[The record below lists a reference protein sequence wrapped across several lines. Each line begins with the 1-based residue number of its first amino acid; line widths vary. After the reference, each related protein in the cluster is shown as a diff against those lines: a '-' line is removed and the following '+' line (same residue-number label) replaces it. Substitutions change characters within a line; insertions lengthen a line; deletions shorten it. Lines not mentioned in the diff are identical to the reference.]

1 MPNSFELAAK
11 DTDFIQREMDFT
23 LNLLISKKLLKE
35 GLITQI
41 EYDEIDTILK
51 EKYNP
56 FLLAFISE
64 NP

>member
-1 MPNSFELAAK
+1 MPNLFELAAE

>member
-1 MPNSFELAAK
+1 MPNSFELAAE

>member
-1 MPNSFELAAK
+1 
-11 DTDFIQREMDFT
+11 MDFT

-35 GLITQI
+35 GLITQM

>member
-1 MPNSFELAAK
+1 MPNSFELAAE
-11 DTDFIQREMDFT
+11 DTDFIQREVDFT
-23 LNLLISKKLLKE
+23 MNLLISKKLLKE
-35 GLITQI
+35 GLITQM

-56 FLLAFISE
+56 FFLAFISE

>member
-1 MPNSFELAAK
+1 MLNSFELAAE

>member
-1 MPNSFELAAK
+1 MPNSFELAAE

-35 GLITQI
+35 GLITQM
-41 EYDEIDTILK
+41 EYDEIDKILK

>member
-1 MPNSFELAAK
+1 MPISFELAAE

-35 GLITQI
+35 GLITQM

>member
-1 MPNSFELAAK
+1 MPNSFELAAE
-11 DTDFIQREMDFT
+11 DTDFIQREMEFT

>member
-1 MPNSFELAAK
+1 MPNSFELAAE
-11 DTDFIQREMDFT
+11 DTDFIQREMDFI
-23 LNLLISKKLLKE
+23 LIFLISKKLLKE
-35 GLITQI
+35 GLITQM

>member
-1 MPNSFELAAK
+1 MPNLFELAAE

-35 GLITQI
+35 GLITQM

>member
-1 MPNSFELAAK
+1 MPNSFELAAE
-11 DTDFIQREMDFT
+11 DTDFIQREMDFI

-35 GLITQI
+35 GLITQM

>member
-1 MPNSFELAAK
+1 MPNSFELAAE

-35 GLITQI
+35 GLITQM

-56 FLLAFISE
+56 FLLAFFSE

>member
-1 MPNSFELAAK
+1 MPNSFELAAE

-35 GLITQI
+35 GLITQM